1 MVKKNEL
8 LSKNTHK
15 VSSEC
20 IEKSPN
26 GIMVSNVMLF
36 DKAQNL
42 RSNVTALQESASLVK
57 SSMTSSSNNF
67 MNRYQTRGLV
77 KADNRKI
84 VLRQNVELKH
94 QDANDSEV
102 LESNPVQRL
111 TLFQNSKRDYRS
123 AHNFDL

>member
-1 MVKKNEL
+1 
-8 LSKNTHK
+8 
-15 VSSEC
+15 
-20 IEKSPN
+20 
-26 GIMVSNVMLF
+26 MVSNVMLF

-84 VLRQNVELKH
+84 VLRQNVELKP

-111 TLFQNSKRDYRS
+111 TLF
-123 AHNFDL
+123 

>member
-1 MVKKNEL
+1 
-8 LSKNTHK
+8 
-15 VSSEC
+15 
-20 IEKSPN
+20 
-26 GIMVSNVMLF
+26 MVSNVMLF
-36 DKAQNL
+36 DKDQNL

-84 VLRQNVELKH
+84 VLRQNVELKP

-111 TLFQNSKRDYRS
+111 TLF
-123 AHNFDL
+123 

>member
-1 MVKKNEL
+1 
-8 LSKNTHK
+8 
-15 VSSEC
+15 
-20 IEKSPN
+20 
-26 GIMVSNVMLF
+26 MLF